1 MFVQFI
7 MLNLFI
13 LIIIQYFEDYNMKEG
28 NPLETFNEK
37 LEIFRSTWS
46 EFSNFSSGEKIK

>member
-13 LIIIQYFEDYNMKEG
+13 LIIIQNFEDYNMKKG

-37 LEIFRSTWS
+37 LDIFR
-46 EFSNFSSGEKIK
+46 